1 MKLKSETAGSTNQ
14 ANGGRER
21 KDHYSILYRRFVF
34 LTLICSLVP
43 LFLVGWGIYIYYSG
57 FSKTRIEN
65 YFKSQ
70 VDYHRRIIELFLRER
85 TSDLQVVAFTHSL
98 DYLRKPPNLRRI
110 FNVMNREDWFFTDL
124 GVIDDEGRHLAYIG
138 HYDLMGKNYSQTFW
152 FKEVMKKGVY
162 ISDMFLGFRKAPHF
176 IIAVLRSEGNRKWIL
191 RASIDTEYFRSLV
204 ENVKIG
210 RTGEVY
216 LSNREGVL
224 QTAPRF
230 SGRIMEKAPLPAKF
244 FREEMGI
251 GILEA
256 DKDDPSQHFPRQV
269 VAYAWLENPRWR
281 LVIKQDYS
289 EAFRDVNHANR
300 AALIFL
306 HLSLLVI
313 LIISVISTRYMIKVI
328 KKRDEEADQLNR
340 QLVQASKLASLGEL
354 SAGVA
359 HEINNPL
366 AIILTENQVIRDAVE
381 ETPIL
386 DEKFKIEL
394 FASLSQIDAQVQ
406 RCNLITQ
413 NLLRFSRRTKSRL
426 ETVNLNLFLGEVI
439 QLMEGRAKGMG
450 VQFSADL
457 EKDLPPLLSDPS
469 QLQQVFLN
477 LITNA
482 IDAHE
487 GKPYGAISI
496 STRSNNQCQGV
507 EITVGDTGSGISPE
521 NLEKIFDPFFTT
533 KSVGRG
539 TGLGLSISYSIIKRL
554 GGDISVQS
562 KIGEGTQFNLF
573 LPFQPPTDVHE
584 NLDDVSTKPSSSIE
598 KGEKGAKNERTQN
611 SPGGR

>member
-1 MKLKSETAGSTNQ
+1 MKLKSETPGSRNHTS
-14 ANGGRER
+14 GEREG
-21 KDHYSILYRRFVF
+21 KNHYSRLYRKFVF

-43 LFLVGWGIYIYYSG
+43 LFLVGWSIYIYYSG
-57 FSKTRIEN
+57 FSRVRIEN
-65 YFKSQ
+65 YFQNQ
-70 VDYHRRIIELFLRER
+70 VEHHRRIIELFLRER
-85 TSDLQVVAFTHSL
+85 TSDLQLVVLTHSP
-98 DYLRKPPNLRRI
+98 DYLRKPANLRRI
-110 FNVMNREDWFFTDL
+110 FHVMNREGWFFTDL
-124 GVIDDEGRHLAYIG
+124 GIIDDEGRHLAYIG
-138 HYDLMGKNYSQTFW
+138 PYDLMGKNYSQTFW

-162 ISDMFLGFRKAPHF
+162 ISDMFMGFRNAPHF

-204 ENVKIG
+204 ENVKMG
-210 RTGEVY
+210 KTGEVY
-216 LSNREGVL
+216 LSNREGIL
-224 QTAPRF
+224 QTTPRF
-230 SGRIMEKAPLPAKF
+230 SGKIMGKAPLPAKF

-256 DKDDPSQHFPRQV
+256 DKNDPNQRFPRQI

-328 KKRDEEADQLNR
+328 KKRDEEADQLNK

-366 AIILTENQVIRDAVE
+366 AIILTENQVIRDSVE
-381 ETPIL
+381 ETSAL
-386 DEKFKIEL
+386 NERFKTEL
-394 FASLSQIDAQVQ
+394 FASLSQVDAQVQ

-413 NLLRFSRRTKSRL
+413 NLLRFSRRTKSRM
-426 ETVNLNLFLGEVI
+426 ETVNLNAFLEEVI

-450 VQFSADL
+450 IQFSADL
-457 EKDLPPLLSDPS
+457 EKDLPPFLSDPS

-487 GKPYGAISI
+487 GKPYGTISI
-496 STRSNNQCQGV
+496 STRSNNQREGV
-507 EITVGDTGSGISPE
+507 EITVADTGSGISPE
-521 NLEKIFDPFFTT
+521 NMEKMFDPFFTT
-533 KSVGRG
+533 KPVGKG

-562 KIGEGTQFNLF
+562 EIGKGTQFNLF
-573 LPFQPPTDVHE
+573 LPFRPPADVQE
-584 NLDDVSTKPSSSIE
+584 NLNDVFTKPPSSTI
-598 KGEKGAKNERTQN
+598 
-611 SPGGR
+611 